1 MKDVVLSPT
10 GKNIVAG
17 MFKQAKAKVE
27 QHEESE
33 PPDNESMLLK
43 LNIMQDKFAKQE
55 MQSMRLKQ
63 ENEQKDRTIEAQK
76 QEIEQLRMANAAL
89 LQAAGP
95 VNLSDVKYDPSLFG
109 LGSLSDLGDP
119 DLSASAWRASPTPS
133 VKSEGAHS
141 TQTCPYGA

>member
-17 MFKQAKAKVE
+17 MFKQAKAKIE
-27 QHEESE
+27 PKEESE
-33 PPDNESMLLK
+33 PLDNESMLLK

-109 LGSLSDLGDP
+109 LGSLSDLGVP
-119 DLSASAWRASPTPS
+119 DLSAWRASPTPS